1 MGRSLLSG
9 KMEGGFSSQRKQ
21 HVQRC
26 CVVKRLQV
34 VVVLEWTEGQEEGE
48 DAGSPPYSPTR
59 TPKMKH
65 LSRVG
70 QPGEV
75 SAGGRWG
82 QI

>member
-1 MGRSLLSG
+1 MGRSLLCG
-9 KMEGGFSSQRKQ
+9 KMEGGFSSQREQ

-26 CVVKRLQV
+26 CIVTRLQV
-34 VVVLEWTEGQEEGE
+34 VVVLEWSEGQEEGE
-48 DAGSPPYSPTR
+48 DAGSPCSPTR

-65 LSRVG
+65 LYRVG

-75 SAGGRWG
+75 SARGRWG